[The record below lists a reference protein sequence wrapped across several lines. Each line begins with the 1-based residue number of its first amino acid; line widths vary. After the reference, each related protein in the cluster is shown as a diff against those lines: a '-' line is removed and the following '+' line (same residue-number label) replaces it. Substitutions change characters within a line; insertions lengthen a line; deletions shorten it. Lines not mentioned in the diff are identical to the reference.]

1 MKINKLDYK
10 GKHYVLQDADYELDF
25 MDFVIDTTT
34 KEEILANKLF
44 IESHKELC
52 EYYGIPAY
60 VGRDKEL
67 MALFN

>member
-10 GKHYVLQDADYELDF
+10 GKHYILQDADYELDF
-25 MDFVIDTTT
+25 MDFVIGTTT
-34 KEEILANKLF
+34 KEELLANKSF

-60 VGRDKEL
+60 VGRDEEL
-67 MALFN
+67 RALFD